1 MSLWT
6 PEWQVTINGGGNYT
20 NLTLANLTITSG
32 RTDIYSQ
39 PRAGYCSVQILNL
52 DESPIQIDV
61 NDNVLIKVKDST
73 GAYVNLFGGDVTDIE
88 VSVVNSS
95 GSQSNQI
102 IRVTALGALS
112 KLPVSLTEGVLSKD
126 FDGDQIY
133 AVLEDLLLNNWNE
146 VAPAVTWAAYDPTT
160 TWATAENVGL
170 GEIDR
175 PGDYELT
182 DRSASTT
189 DIYTLINLLA
199 TSGLGYI
206 YEDSSGRIG
215 YADSTHRSQ
224 YLAANGYT
232 EISAQQALTSSIS
245 TIKRIADVRNKVTI
259 QYKNGQ
265 EASASDTQS
274 IGIYGQQA
282 QAIATSLENS
292 VDAEY
297 QADFYLGLRAFPQA
311 QFQAITFT
319 LGNSNIDDADRD
331 ALLGVFMGLPL
342 DITNLPPNILLGRF
356 QGFVEGWTFSAGVN
370 RLDITL
376 NLSPTAFSL
385 QSMKWENVS
394 VAETWNT
401 LSPTLDWNNATVV
414 A

>member
-1 MSLWT
+1 VTVWI
-6 PEWQVTINGGGNYT
+6 PEWQVTVNGGTNYT
-20 NLTLANLTITSG
+20 NLTLATVSITSG

-39 PRAGYCSVQILNL
+39 PRAGYCFIEILNL
-52 DESPIQIDV
+52 DESPIVIDV
-61 NDNVLIKVKDST
+61 NDNVLIKIKDST
-73 GAYVNLFGGDVTDIE
+73 GTFVNLFGGDVTDIQ
-88 VSVVNSS
+88 VQLLNSS
-95 GSQSNQI
+95 GTESNQV

-112 KLPVSLTEGVLSKD
+112 KLPVSLTEGVLAKD
-126 FDGDQIY
+126 HDGDQIY
-133 AVLEDLLLNNWNE
+133 TILEDLLLNNWNE
-146 VAPAVTWAAYDPTT
+146 VAPALTWANYDPAQ

-182 DRSASTT
+182 ARSASTT
-189 DIYTLINLLA
+189 DVYSLVSALA

-206 YEDSSGRIG
+206 YEDSSGRIS
-215 YADSTHRSQ
+215 YADATHRSQ

-232 EISAQQALTSSIS
+232 EISASTAFAAGIS

-265 EASASDTQS
+265 EASALDTAS

-282 QAIATSLENS
+282 QLIATTIEKT
-292 VDAEY
+292 VDAEF
-297 QADFYLGLRAFPQA
+297 QADFYLGLRAYPQA

-319 LGNSNIDDADRD
+319 LGNNNIDDTDRD
-331 ALLGVFMGLPL
+331 ALLNVAMGLPL
-342 DITNLPPNILLGRF
+342 DITDLPPNILLGRF
-356 QGFVEGWTFSAGVN
+356 QGFVEGWTFSAGYN
-370 RLDITL
+370 RLDLTL

-401 LSPTLDWNNATVV
+401 LSLTLDWNSATVV

>member
-6 PEWQVTINGGGNYT
+6 PEWQVTINGGANYT

-112 KLPVSLTEGVLSKD
+112 KLPVSLTEGVLAKD

-133 AVLEDLLLNNWNE
+133 TILEDLLLNNWNE

-182 DRSASTT
+182 ARSASTT
-189 DIYTLINLLA
+189 DVYTLINLLA

-319 LGNSNIDDADRD
+319 LGNSNLSDGDRD

>member
-1 MSLWT
+1 MSIWT
-6 PEWQVTINGGGNYT
+6 PEWQVTINGGGDYT
-20 NLTLANLTITSG
+20 NITLANLTITSG

-39 PRAGYCSVQILNL
+39 PRAGYCSVQIINL
-52 DESPIQIDV
+52 EESPIEIDV

-73 GAYVNLFGGDVTDIE
+73 GTYVNLFGGDVTDIE

-102 IRVTALGALS
+102 IRVTALGALA
-112 KLPVSLTEGVLSKD
+112 KLPVSLTEGVLAKD

-146 VAPAVTWAAYDPTT
+146 VAPAVTWADYDPTT

-170 GEIDR
+170 GDIDR

-182 DRSASTT
+182 ARSASTT
-189 DIYTLINLLA
+189 DVYTLINLLA
-199 TSGLGYI
+199 NSGLGYI
-206 YEDSSGRIG
+206 YEDASGRIG
-215 YADSTHRSQ
+215 YADSTHRAQ
-224 YLAANGYT
+224 YLATNGYT
-232 EISAQQALTSSIS
+232 EISAQEALTSSIS

-274 IGIYGQQA
+274 IGTYGQQA
-282 QAIATSLENS
+282 QAIATSLENT

-319 LGNSNIDDADRD
+319 LGNSNIDDTDRD
-331 ALLGVFMGLPL
+331 ALLNVFMGLPL

-385 QSMKWENVS
+385 QSLKWENVS
-394 VAETWNT
+394 VAESWNT
-401 LSPTLDWNNATVV
+401 LSSTLDWNNATVV